1 MDVSDLFEQFRKN
14 RDPRNR
20 RNRDRDDRDRDGR
33 DGGGG
38 NFGRRRQG
46 SGDDFRA
53 NIKAGLILAG
63 LALLAVALYTS
74 FYRVDASEQGIVLR
88 FGKHVRTVEPGLQMK
103 MPWPIENVYTVPVRK
118 VQSLDF
124 GFETVSAGRR
134 TEYAKRSKQLDEVA
148 DMLTGDLNIAH
159 VEWIVQYRI
168 DDAKASLFNIGD
180 ENSFYTD
187 FISSISHKDINP
199 AIPDTIRDVSESV
212 MRKLVGD
219 RSVDA
224 VLTLGREEI
233 SAEAKIEIQEMLDVF
248 EAGVEIIT
256 VKLQTT
262 SPPESVKDA
271 FQEVNR
277 ARQNK
282 ERVVNL
288 AEGERN
294 RQIPAARGKREQ
306 MISEAE
312 GYKARRVLETR
323 GQINAF
329 NAKLA
334 EYEKA
339 PEVTKQRLYLEAMQE
354 VLGQVG
360 NKTIIDESVNQM
372 LPILNLNSDSGAN
385 NPLRGR
391 K

>member
-1 MDVSDLFEQFRKN
+1 MDIQDLFDQFRKN
-14 RDPRNR
+14 LDLDRDD
-20 RNRDRDDRDRDGR
+20 DRDDRRDRSRRGG
-33 DGGGG
+33 DGG
-38 NFGRRRQG
+38 NYRHRRSG
-46 SGDDFRA
+46 SGDDFRP
-53 NIKAGLILAG
+53 NIKAGLILVG
-63 LALLAVALYTS
+63 LGLLALALYTS

-88 FGKHVRTVEPGLQMK
+88 FGKHARTVQPGLQMK
-103 MPWPIENVYTVPVRK
+103 MPWPIEKVYTVPVKK
-118 VQSLDF
+118 VQSLEF
-124 GFETVSAGRR
+124 GFRTVSAGRK
-134 TEYAKRSKQLDEVA
+134 TEYAKRNKQLDDVA

-159 VEWIVQYRI
+159 VEWIVQYQI

-180 ENSFYTD
+180 EHTVYSD
-187 FISSISHKDINP
+187 LISAIRLKDINP
-199 AIPDTIRDVSESV
+199 AIVDTIRDVSESV

-248 EAGVEIIT
+248 DAGVEIIT

-312 GYKARRVLETR
+312 GYKARRVLETM

-360 NKTIIDESVNQM
+360 NKTIIDDSVNQM

-385 NPLRGR
+385 NPLRG
-391 K
+391 KK

>member
-1 MDVSDLFEQFRKN
+1 M
-14 RDPRNR
+14 
-20 RNRDRDDRDRDGR
+20 
-33 DGGGG
+33 
-38 NFGRRRQG
+38 
-46 SGDDFRA
+46 
-53 NIKAGLILAG
+53 
-63 LALLAVALYTS
+63 
-74 FYRVDASEQGIVLR
+74 
-88 FGKHVRTVEPGLQMK
+88 
-103 MPWPIENVYTVPVRK
+103 
-118 VQSLDF
+118 
-124 GFETVSAGRR
+124 
-134 TEYAKRSKQLDEVA
+134 
-148 DMLTGDLNIAH
+148 
-159 VEWIVQYRI
+159 
-168 DDAKASLFNIGD
+168 ASLFNIGD
-180 ENSFYTD
+180 ENSLYAD
-187 FISSISHKDINP
+187 FVSSIRQQDINP

-248 EAGVEIIT
+248 EAGVEVIT

-312 GYKARRVLETR
+312 GYKARRVLETM

-372 LPILNLNSDSGAN
+372 LPILNLNSDSSAN